1 MLFRDASL
9 EIDSPSDRRIQW
21 ANYFGELKSVY
32 YGEFNVVVMT
42 LSAFRAKNMLDMS
55 YLREI
60 SVSLVI
66 GDDIFKYSKL
76 VCLWLEVAE
85 ALFWEQILLHGS
97 YATCLVELWKWSKHW
112 SIFEISF

>member
-76 VCLWLEVAE
+76 VCL
-85 ALFWEQILLHGS
+85 
-97 YATCLVELWKWSKHW
+97 
-112 SIFEISF
+112 